1 MNDPGQART
10 KISAA
15 EETSLELRIGAQT
28 DIGRVRDQNEDRV
41 LVFDLKRYRELS
53 AVGTESASL
62 RRPGVLLVVADGMGG
77 MSGGETASQMCV
89 ENLLTLFLEKL
100 DTPKGDGSM
109 PHPKD
114 TLSDAVKSTNDLIFS
129 RATADMKL
137 KGMGTTLTAALL
149 EEDHMYVAQVG
160 DSRAY
165 LLRDSQLTKL
175 TKDQTLLAS
184 LEEQGKLPKGGLG
197 KAWKNMLL
205 QAVGAQENLQV
216 AMSETDLHSGDW
228 LLLCS
233 DGLHGPV
240 PAADIEAIL
249 KENVSPSEKAKL
261 LTQKANDNGGPDN
274 VSVVVCE
281 VFGSPPAGNSGEGR

>member
-1 MNDPGQART
+1 LNDPGQART

>member
-1 MNDPGQART
+1 LNESGQAKT
-10 KISAA
+10 KTSAS

-28 DIGRVRDQNEDRV
+28 DVGRVRDQNEDRV

-100 DTPKGDGSM
+100 DTPKKDGSM
-109 PHPKD
+109 PAPKD
-114 TLSDAVKSTNDLIFS
+114 TLSDAVKATNDLIFS

-149 EEDHMYVAQVG
+149 EEQHMYVAQVG

-165 LLRDSQLTKL
+165 LLRDGALTKL
-175 TKDQTLLAS
+175 TKDQTLMAS

-216 AMSETDLHSGDW
+216 AMTETDLRPGDC

-240 PAADIEAIL
+240 PAEDIEAIL
-249 KENVSPSEKAKL
+249 KESATPSEKAKM
-261 LTQKANDNGGPDN
+261 LTIHANDKGGPDN

-281 VFGSPPAGNSGEGR
+281 VVGNRPAESTGEAR